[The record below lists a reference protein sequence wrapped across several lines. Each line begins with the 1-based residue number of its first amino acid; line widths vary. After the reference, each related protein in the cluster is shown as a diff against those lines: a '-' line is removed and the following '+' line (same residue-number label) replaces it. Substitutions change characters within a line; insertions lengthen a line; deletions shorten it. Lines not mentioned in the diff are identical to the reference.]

1 MLDRITFIEVF
12 TAALLAATALSHV
25 LYPRLWAQLF
35 IDMFHKPYAGLI
47 IGALTLPLGLLIA
60 LCHNVWVWDLPVLVT
75 IFGWGWTVKGTI
87 YLLRPQ
93 TVQQVGARHMQ
104 HPERFRLIG
113 GVMVAVAIVIMVD
126 ALVFRPLRMS
136 VAPSQSSVLT
146 VKSSA

>member
-1 MLDRITFIEVF
+1 MLDRTTFIEVF
-12 TAALLAATALSHV
+12 TAALLAATGLSHV

-47 IGALTLPLGLLIA
+47 IGTLTLPLGLLIA

-75 IFGWGWTVKGTI
+75 IFGWGWTLKGTI

-104 HPERFRLIG
+104 HPERFRYAGAPMVVLAIAIG
-113 GVMVAVAIVIMVD
+113 IN
-126 ALVFRPLRMS
+126 ALWH
-136 VAPSQSSVLT
+136 A
-146 VKSSA
+146 